1 MGLRVALS
9 TSICRSDRGKLSLG
23 LVWFQSLKSTQTLIL
38 TSSSGTTTML
48 DTHCGYLT
56 ISRKLAFHCFS
67 IYVFTLIKTFRLVLL
82 NLCLTDLHPSTSG
95 TLYKPGI
102 SLQDQE
108 KIYIILEQCNQLFS
122 FFRGDQ
128 SYYLQLSLDF
138 SIAYVFGFKFLFSGF
153 PSLFMLFLLIFVNP
167 LMLFSSHSSSSTTN
181 MCSLKFGHSFSV

>member
-9 TSICRSDRGKLSLG
+9 TNISRSDKGKLSLR
-23 LVWFQSLKSTQTLIL
+23 LVRFKSLKSTQTLIL
-38 TSSSGTTTML
+38 TSSSGTTIML

-56 ISRKLAFHCFS
+56 ISRKPAFHCFS

-108 KIYIILEQCNQLFS
+108 KKIYIILEQYSQLF

-128 SYYLQLSLDF
+128 SLYLQLSLDF
-138 SIAYVFGFKFLFSGF
+138 FVAYIYGFKLLSSGF
-153 PSLFMLFLLIFVNP
+153 PSLFVLLIFVNP
-167 LMLFSSHSSSSTTN
+167 LMLFS
-181 MCSLKFGHSFSV
+181 